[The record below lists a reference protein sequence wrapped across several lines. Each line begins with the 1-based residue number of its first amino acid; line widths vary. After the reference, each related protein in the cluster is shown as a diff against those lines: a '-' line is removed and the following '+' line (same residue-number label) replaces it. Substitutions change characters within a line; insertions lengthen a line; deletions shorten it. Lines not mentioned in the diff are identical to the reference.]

1 VRKAYL
7 LIGFAIAMSASISAK
22 AREIE
27 IFTIDAPPLTVVA
40 DEKHGILGDILFEA
54 MKRAELQAKVTVLP
68 WRRAQDTVEAGEDQ
82 LIIFARTAERDTKF
96 TWIAPIF
103 TLERTFATLGA
114 PIDSIE
120 QAKTKNVTI
129 MVGQGTPQE
138 DLLLKSGI
146 DKEKLQ
152 RQAVGRSEVEMLVSG
167 RADAWFNGTPETLWK
182 WKQSGQSQ
190 KIVLGKAITADEMY
204 VACSKKCSPDVVQP
218 IAKAINAM
226 KQDGTIKKITDGY
239 LSSN

>member
-1 VRKAYL
+1 MRKSYL
-7 LIGFAIAMSASISAK
+7 AIGLAVAMAGSLSAK
-22 AREIE
+22 ARDIE
-27 IFTIDAPPLTVVA
+27 FYTIDAPPLTVVT

-54 MKRAELQAKVTVLP
+54 MKRANLQVKVTVLP

-82 LIIFARTAERDTKF
+82 LIIFARTAERDSKF

-103 TLERTFATLGA
+103 TLERTFATLNA
-114 PIDSIE
+114 PIDTIE
-120 QAKTKNVTI
+120 QAKAKNLTI

-152 RQAVGRSEVEMLVSG
+152 RQAVGRSEVEMLVSA

-182 WKQSGQSQ
+182 WKQSGQQQ
-190 KIVLGKAITADEMY
+190 KIVLGKAITSDEMY
-204 VACSKKCSPDVVQP
+204 VACSKKCSSDVVQP
-218 IAKAINAM
+218 IAKAIDTM
-226 KQDGTIKKITDGY
+226 KQDGTIKKIVDGY
-239 LSSN
+239 LASN